1 MIVVMNNRTCDFLV
15 RVYTT
20 TVQVVVVLVV
30 VQPYSRAVGIPT
42 TVLRT
47 YWNASVPPLLL
58 RIGHPGSAI
67 IRRTVASG
75 VLRAW

>member
-42 TVLRT
+42 AYV
-47 YWNASVPPLLL
+47 ASVPPLLL

>member
-1 MIVVMNNRTCDFLV
+1 MKNARWTTQTDTIIDLCGKREDTEFQYV
-15 RVYTT
+15 R
-20 TVQVVVVLVV
+20 
-30 VQPYSRAVGIPT
+30 SRNSYRSRVG
-42 TVLRT
+42 L
-47 YWNASVPPLLL
+47 YNPPLLL